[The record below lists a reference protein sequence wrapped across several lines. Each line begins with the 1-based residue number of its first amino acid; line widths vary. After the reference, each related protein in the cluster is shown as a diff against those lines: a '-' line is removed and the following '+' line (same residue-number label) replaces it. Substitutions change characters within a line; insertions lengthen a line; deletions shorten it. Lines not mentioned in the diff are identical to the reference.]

1 MSTVAPY
8 INLLDPEFYVE
19 PYDAYRWLRD
29 NSPVHWDPVQRIW
42 GISRHADVLKV
53 EKETA
58 RYSSL
63 DGSRPHSQQR
73 DDQSM
78 INKDDPEH
86 QRQRMLVA
94 RRFTPRAVRDHEA
107 HVRALV
113 TTMIDDVIDQGGCEA
128 VEAIA
133 SRLPAMVIG
142 EMLGYPAEMW
152 PLVRKWSEETMLQA
166 GQTRAD
172 GVVEQQAQAM
182 SETIMEFSMETMAI
196 IAQRRAE
203 PQDDLISVWCHSEVD
218 GVPWDD
224 ARVLQ
229 ETILLLDGGA
239 ETTRTVIGAIIRE
252 LALRPDQRR
261 LLVED
266 RGLLQTTAVEE
277 FIRWVTPILNM
288 RRTVTEDHEL
298 HGQELHAG
306 DEVLLMYASANR
318 DDRVFERPEE
328 LDVTRAHNHHV
339 AFGFGTHFCLGASLA
354 RLELRVL
361 FDELLRRI
369 PEWRLTGPEP
379 RILPA
384 TFTRGYDAVHIE
396 W

>member
-1 MSTVAPY
+1 MSEAPY
-8 INLLDPEFYVE
+8 VNLLDPEWYVD
-19 PYDAYRWLRD
+19 PFDAYRWLRD
-29 NSPVHWDPVQRIW
+29 ESPVHWDPVQRIW
-42 GISRHADVLKV
+42 GISRHADIIKV
-53 EKETA
+53 EKEA
-58 RYSSL
+58 HRYSSL
-63 DGSRPHSQQR
+63 DGSRPHTDQR
-73 DDQSM
+73 DDNSM

-86 QRQRMLVA
+86 QRQRQVVN

-113 TTMIDDVIDQGGCEA
+113 TTIIDDVVDDGGCEA

-142 EMLGYPAEMW
+142 ELLGYAPELW
-152 PLVRKWSEETMLQA
+152 PQVRKWSEETMLEA

-172 GVVEQQAQAM
+172 GVIPGRSEHM
-182 SETIMEFSMETMAI
+182 SESIMEFSMETMKV
-196 IAQRRAE
+196 IAARRAE
-203 PQDDLISVWCHSEVD
+203 PRDDLISVWCHTEVD
-218 GVPWDD
+218 GREWTD
-224 ARVLQ
+224 AEVLQ

-239 ETTRTVIGAIIRE
+239 ETTRTVIGSIIRE

-261 LLVED
+261 ALAEHPE
-266 RGLLQTTAVEE
+266 LLQGPAVEE
-277 FIRWVTPILNM
+277 FIRWVTPISNM

-298 HGQELHAG
+298 HGQQLHAG
-306 DEVLLMYASANR
+306 DELLLLYGAANR
-318 DDRVFERPEE
+318 DDRVFDDPEGF
-328 LDVTRAHNHHV
+328 DVTRSPNHHV

-354 RLELRVL
+354 RLELRVM
-361 FDELLRRI
+361 FEELVRRL

-384 TFTRGYDAVHIE
+384 TFTRGYDAVRVE